1 MVSEAQKKASAKYE
15 AANVKRVMLKLNFNT
30 DMDILEKLDE
40 VDNVNGYIK
49 RLIRDDLKA
58 KEEEQ

>member
-49 RLIRDDLKA
+49 RLIREDMKA
-58 KEEEQ
+58 K

>member
-49 RLIRDDLKA
+49 RLIREDIKG
-58 KEEEQ
+58 